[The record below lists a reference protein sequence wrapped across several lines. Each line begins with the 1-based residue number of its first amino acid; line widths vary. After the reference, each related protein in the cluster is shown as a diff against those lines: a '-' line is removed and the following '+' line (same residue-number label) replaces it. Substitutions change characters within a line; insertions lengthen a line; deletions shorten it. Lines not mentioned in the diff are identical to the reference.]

1 MLRSLRIYGS
11 ERTRTRG
18 IMKLYFVLEV
28 EEGLLFNSLFTQ
40 KGSSVY
46 NEFTLYCYV
55 LFSYCCSSHW
65 NCFVDEEK
73 V

>member
-11 ERTRTRG
+11 ERTRTRD

-40 KGSSVY
+40 KGSSV
-46 NEFTLYCYV
+46 LQ
-55 LFSYCCSSHW
+55 
-65 NCFVDEEK
+65 
-73 V
+73 

>member
-40 KGSSVY
+40 KGSSV
-46 NEFTLYCYV
+46 LQ
-55 LFSYCCSSHW
+55 
-65 NCFVDEEK
+65 
-73 V
+73 